1 VRYASERLQQPTPLP
16 TEWSSSVNRTTLRR
30 VAAAGAGA
38 AMIATGMSVSLGAGT
53 AAAQDTACEQTVNFT
68 GSGIVVE
75 QTVDKAEVAPGG
87 TVTYQTKV
95 SRGSGIWMLKE
106 IGQFHDPALTLD
118 SSRLNVWY
126 LNGGQKWGST
136 HLNRDPAKNL
146 YWESGSGWDMT
157 GGNHAI
163 LEMTYRVSDD
173 AQAGTQ
179 LVSGVQ
185 AKPVGWN
192 SQEWPTKGACVK
204 VRAKNPVESANGSL
218 DSVGLGSVSTASTEM
233 FGSLT
238 NPTGSVSDVI
248 NGIDFGKI
256 FGAVVGS

>member
-1 VRYASERLQQPTPLP
+1 M
-16 TEWSSSVNRTTLRR
+16 NRTTLRR
-30 VAAAGAGA
+30 VAAAGASA
-38 AMIATGMSVSLGAGT
+38 AMIATGMTVSLGAGT
-53 AAAQDTACEQTVNFT
+53 AAAQESACQPTKNFN
-68 GSGIVVE
+68 SDGIVVE
-75 QTVDKAEVAPGG
+75 QTADKAEVAPGG

-118 SSRLNVWY
+118 SSKLNVWY
-126 LNGGQKWGST
+126 LAGGQKWGAT
-136 HLNRDPAKNL
+136 HLNNDPAKNL

-157 GGNHAI
+157 GGNYAV

-173 AQAGTQ
+173 AQAGSE

-185 AKPVGWN
+185 AKPLGWST
-192 SQEWPTKGACVK
+192 SQEWPTTGACVK

-218 DSVGLGSVSTASTEM
+218 DSAGLGSVSTASTSM

-256 FGAVVGS
+256 FGAVAGS

>member
-1 VRYASERLQQPTPLP
+1 MT
-16 TEWSSSVNRTTLRR
+16 RTTLRR

-38 AMIATGMSVSLGAGT
+38 ALIATGVTVSLGAGT
-53 AAAQDTACEQTVNFT
+53 AAAQEPTCQTTKNFT
-68 GSGIVVE
+68 ADGIVVE
-75 QTVDKAEVAPGG
+75 QTADKAEVAPGG

-95 SRGSGIWMLKE
+95 SRSSGIWMLKE

-118 SSRLNVWY
+118 GSRLNVWY
-126 LNGGQKWGST
+126 LTGGQKWGPT
-136 HLNRDPAKNL
+136 ELNNDPAKNL
-146 YWESGSGWDMT
+146 YWEKTQGYWEMT
-157 GGNHAI
+157 GGNYAI

-173 AQAGTQ
+173 AQPGTR

-192 SQEWPTKGACVK
+192 SQEWPTTGACVK
-204 VRAKNPVESANGSL
+204 VREKTPVEDAAGSL
-218 DSVGLGSVSTASTEM
+218 DSAGLGSVNTASTSM

-238 NPTGSVSDVI
+238 DPTGSVTDVI

-256 FGAVVGS
+256 FGAALGS

>member
-1 VRYASERLQQPTPLP
+1 
-16 TEWSSSVNRTTLRR
+16 
-30 VAAAGAGA
+30 
-38 AMIATGMSVSLGAGT
+38 MIATGMTVSLGAGT
-53 AAAQDTACEQTVNFT
+53 AAAQDTACEQTVNFN
-68 GSGIVVE
+68 GDGVVVQ
-75 QTVDKAEVAPGG
+75 QTVDKAEVAPGD

-106 IGQFHDPALTLD
+106 IGQFHDPALTLEN
-118 SSRLNVWY
+118 SRINVWWA
-126 LNGGQKWGST
+126 NGGQKWGET
-136 HLNRDPAKNL
+136 QLNRDPAKNL
-146 YWESGSGWDMT
+146 YWEKTQGYWEMT

-163 LEMTYRVSDD
+163 LEMTYRVADD
-173 AQAGTQ
+173 AQAGTR

-192 SQEWPTKGACVK
+192 SQEWPTSGACVK
-204 VRAKNPVESANGSL
+204 VRSKNPVESANSSL
-218 DSVGLGSVSTASTEM
+218 DAVGLGSVSTASTEM

-256 FGAVVGS
+256 IGAVAGS